1 MYGTNHLSWFGG
13 GLNLGARGEDGIG
26 IERKRGIRV
35 EEKNGEE
42 IERKG
47 IGVSCLYLCL
57 LTSILYYIILYL
69 Y

>member
-1 MYGTNHLSWFGG
+1 MHLINHKSWFGG